1 MFLDNFFKKRYIDFQ
16 SNSFDILRLLLA
28 IFVLVSHSTV
38 IGKYREDITIDIG
51 MELLSPG
58 SFAVYSFFVISGVL
72 ITRSGV
78 NSSSVSSFIKK
89 RLLRIF
95 PGYWAALIFGG
106 FIVTPLLYKLSNTGF
121 SIYFKSYIVE
131 YISYIYQNIA
141 GDVQFRYIGPL
152 FDSLPTKVLNGS
164 LWTLIHELR
173 MYMIIA
179 LMMVFGVV
187 SKIRYHA
194 ILFGICFFINVLGH
208 STNFSYNKELT
219 TILDSKEIH
228 TLIFG
233 TYFFAGALFYHFYNK
248 IYFNWLLF
256 SVATVTFVGSLMLN
270 VYPILGPFLLAYMTL
285 FLAIVLPFRNVIE
298 KIGDLSY
305 GIYIYAFPI
314 QLLLVSLNV
323 HLQGYLIYTLLSI
336 LITGIIS
343 YLSYHFL
350 EKKFLKISHIKV

>member
-1 MFLDNFFKKRYIDFQ
+1 MLFDKLSKKRYIDFEN
-16 SNSFDILRLLLA
+16 NSFDILRLLLA
-28 IFVLVSHSTV
+28 IFVLVSHSIV
-38 IGKYREDITIDIG
+38 IGKYREAILVDIG
-51 MELLSPG
+51 LDPLSPG

-78 NSSSVSSFIKK
+78 NSSNVGSFIKK

-106 FIVTPLLYKLSNTGF
+106 LIVTPLLYKISGLGF
-121 SIYFKSYIVE
+121 STYFSSYVVE

-187 SKIRYHA
+187 SKVRYHF
-194 ILFGICFFINVLGH
+194 ILFGICFFINILGH
-208 STNFSYNKELT
+208 STIFPYHKELT

-233 TYFFAGALFYHFYNK
+233 TYFFAGALFYHFYTK

-256 SVATVTFVGSLMLN
+256 TLAIFTFVGSLMFN
-270 VYPILGPFLLAYMTL
+270 VYPIFGPFLLAYMTL
-285 FLAIVLPFRNVIE
+285 FLAIILPFRDVVA

-314 QLLLVSLNV
+314 QLLLVSLSV
-323 HLQGYLIYTLLSI
+323 HLQGYLIYTLSSI
-336 LITGIIS
+336 LFTAIIS
-343 YLSYHFL
+343 YLSYHLL
-350 EKKFLKISHIKV
+350 EKKFLKISHLKI